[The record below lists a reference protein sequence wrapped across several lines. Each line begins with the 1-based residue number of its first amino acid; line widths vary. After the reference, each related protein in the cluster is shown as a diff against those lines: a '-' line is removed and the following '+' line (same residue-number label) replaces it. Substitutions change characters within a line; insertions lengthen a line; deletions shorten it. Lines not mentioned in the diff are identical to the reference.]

1 MLDQNPLVGKVLD
14 PQEGVVADVFAHNR
28 GGIQRG
34 KIADANGARV
44 KPRLRVQHNGA
55 LIGIIR
61 TRRGNREHGN
71 QNVTLATRLEHQG
84 LDLNPLATGK
94 DIGDRDGADIRHG
107 HRIVECLQFL
117 VEFNDQIAIL

>member
-28 GGIQRG
+28 RGIQRG
-34 KIADANGARV
+34 KIANTNGARDIES
-44 KPRLRVQHNGA
+44 RLRVQHNGA

-71 QNVTLATRLEHQG
+71 QNVTLTTRLEHQR

-94 DIGDRDGADIRHG
+94 DVGDRDGADIRHG
-107 HRIVECLQFL
+107 HRIVECL
-117 VEFNDQIAIL
+117 